1 MIKIDKTEKK
11 ICAYCGKEYEKS
23 NFGRFCSSVC
33 KSREYEKR
41 RPKRQYYLQCDYCHK
56 FFYASRNRTEKEKL
70 RFCCKKCGDN
80 YRKEHSEAKECVIC
94 GNKFIPYKSNHNCC
108 SRVCK
113 DKYMWLQE
121 EKTCVVCG
129 KKFHSA
135 DISTTCSEECYKT
148 IKFENVYKNF
158 KKGLYKSSMTTPH
171 VAIDDVLIDL
181 GISFENE
188 IRFGRKI
195 VDIFIPN
202 YEVCIEIMGTFWH
215 LDSRFY

>member
-1 MIKIDKTEKK
+1 
-11 ICAYCGKEYEKS
+11 
-23 NFGRFCSSVC
+23 
-33 KSREYEKR
+33 
-41 RPKRQYYLQCDYCHK
+41 
-56 FFYASRNRTEKEKL
+56 
-70 RFCCKKCGDN
+70 
-80 YRKEHSEAKECVIC
+80 
-94 GNKFIPYKSNHNCC
+94 
-108 SRVCK
+108 
-113 DKYMWLQE
+113 MWLQE

-171 VAIDDVLIDL
+171 VVIDDVLIDL

-215 LDSRFY
+215 LDSRFYQKNYDSKPTQGIIDRDKEKRDKIENNYDKKILYLWEYDIINNIELCKQLILKFLKNPYNLESYHSSSYELQNDEIFYNKNNKKQYMDLNDYTQND